1 VRGIALMHFC
11 TMKLEKKEVC
21 QRVGQKIRELRTQ
34 KGYTLESLANEA
46 NIDYTQLSRI
56 ELGKINTSIFQV
68 YQIACFL
75 KTPIPDL
82 FHDLS

>member
-1 VRGIALMHFC
+1 
-11 TMKLEKKEVC
+11 MKLDKKEVC
-21 QRVGQKIRELRTQ
+21 KRVGKKIREIRNK

-68 YQIACFL
+68 YQIAIHL
-75 KTPIPDL
+75 QTPIL
-82 FHDLS
+82 EIFHDL

>member
-1 VRGIALMHFC
+1 
-11 TMKLEKKEVC
+11 MKLDKKEVC
-21 QRVGQKIRELRTQ
+21 VRVGKKIREIRTQ

-68 YQIACFL
+68 YQIATYL

-82 FHDLS
+82 FHDL